1 MKLQNHYTTPEQS
14 RRLLE
19 LGLPADSADCFT
31 ANPME
36 CLSPIDDLTIFVI
49 DRDETYMQRI
59 DKICKNEYGNVKH
72 SDYLPCW
79 SVGRL
84 IEIELMCRE
93 KRAGQIARL
102 YFTAEDNPIDADTI
116 GQSNITEPL
125 IRYMESALYNY
136 NFSKLEE

>member
-1 MKLQNHYTTPEQS
+1 MKLLQNNFTSPEQS

-19 LGLPADSADCFT
+19 LGLPADSADCVIAT
-31 ANPME
+31 YQDVIKHGILCYHYSSYGE
-36 CLSPIDDLTIFVI
+36 FVEKVGNI
-49 DRDETYMQRI
+49 AALAAI
-59 DKICKNEYGNVKH
+59 HPNEKYI
-72 SDYLPCW
+72 PCW

-116 GQSNITEPL
+116 GQSNITESL

-136 NFSKLEE
+136 DFSKLEK